1 MRVISQSAVAALL
14 AAHVLGHPA
23 STAQSARSIQKRTVD
38 LSAYKLGVGST
49 YTNNVVI
56 TEQPSFRSFTAP
68 TYTDTAAA
76 LVRSTVPGAEF
87 RLASSYVSGNGV
99 GHAVFK
105 QTLHGIDIDTADFNV
120 NV

>member
-1 MRVISQSAVAALL
+1 MRFLTQGAATALL
-14 AAHVLGHPA
+14 VTQVLGHPA
-23 STAQSARSIQKRTVD
+23 PAAQGIQRRTVD

-56 TEQPSFRSFTAP
+56 TEKPEFRAFTAP
-68 TYTDTAAA
+68 SYTDTAAA

-105 QTLHGIDIDTADFNV
+105 QTVHGIDIDTADFNV
-120 NV
+120 NVRP